1 MFCLFLEEG
10 GGGGGR
16 NALPPNIMGALNKG
30 RDGWDG
36 SVSLGLTI
44 LWGWLLGNGA
54 GVFCTCLS
62 SSSSSDRSGY
72 AFRRS

>member
-44 LWGWLLGNGA
+44 LWGWDYDMNYFDYNS
-54 GVFCTCLS
+54 VCQ
-62 SSSSSDRSGY
+62 D
-72 AFRRS
+72 